1 MSEKT
6 RTILKTYFETGDTPT
21 QAEFIHLIDSFAN
34 FSDDFT
40 DKYIKVELNS
50 AQILDSFTTP
60 IEVVASPGAG
70 KMLVPTLMVAK
81 TNYGTVTYTTN
92 IGLILKWDSTMQVL
106 ASISLGRT
114 EDFIQIITLEHDM
127 VNNVLA
133 DSENKNLA
141 LKTSTGNPTAGDGTM
156 TFYLWYKILTL

>member
-34 FSDDFT
+34 FLDDFT

-60 IEVVASPGAG
+60 IEAVATPGAG
-70 KMLVPTLMVAK
+70 KILVPTLIVAK

-92 IGLILKWDSTMQVL
+92 TSMWLMWDSATTVL
-106 ASISLGRT
+106 DSINLART
-114 EDFIQIITLEHDM
+114 EDYIQMEHE
-127 VNNVLA
+127 VSLNAVLA
-133 DSENKNLA
+133 NFENKNLTF
-141 LKTSTGNPTAGDGTM
+141 KTLTGNPTAGDGTM